1 MIGTQQI
8 LIFHIC
14 DLDESKSK
22 QIIADNIL
30 SQVYSTD
37 ESKSESV
44 IVHESFTEEIKSES
58 VHKIIN
64 TNKGKDA
71 IHETDYKEPS
81 FTDNPVRN
89 EPS

>member
-1 MIGTQQI
+1 M
-8 LIFHIC
+8 HVC
-14 DLDESKSK
+14 DSYENKSK
-22 QIIADNIL
+22 EVLADETL
-30 SQVYSTD
+30 SQVCYTN